1 MLLYFVPFQHLSHIM
16 IDQNTFWDPASPK
29 VPPLSDEFVQQ
40 AEQKLGVR
48 LPHELLALLK
58 QQNGGYTRGFA
69 FLTAKAT
76 SWSETHVPFDEL
88 FGLVLLPSDNGPA
101 SILDTEYLTQ
111 EWGLPEKQVLL
122 SGDGH
127 WFITLD
133 YRNGPIPSVAWIDT
147 DMEQDVQLADNFGT
161 FLAGLVDG
169 DSVEE

>member
-1 MLLYFVPFQHLSHIM
+1 M